1 MKRFTLILLASLLVL
16 GMAQCKKEKPEEEK
30 VPITLKV
37 GEGGEK
43 GQVNPN
49 SSTALVTYTNGDI
62 IYVGSNGKYVGYL
75 TYESGSGTFTGD
87 IAASAVEG
95 KPLKFIYMGG
105 QDVTESLTTGSS
117 SPYEF
122 SLANQST
129 APAVVSCG
137 TSVEDYAGEGTYNA
151 FMINQ
156 SALVKFTVSGEST
169 DQPIIIKGVRN
180 KLIIRFDGTVETSN
194 NIGTITTYGT
204 GNTRLAVVSPNQDA
218 VTDGQLYSQG
228 YRGTFSIPKA
238 AIVNGY
244 IQNATMTLAL
254 DQSGYYFTVDDNDT
268 KVVFSSG
275 NLQARWNGDGWT
287 WRFAPNQW
295 DYVGNIKGNTII
307 TDYIPFIDQTEIS
320 DATDRIVDLFA
331 YSSSGTY
338 YGIYNRSVLNPYQ
351 GDFIDWGVEADAAC
365 LDNYSGGW
373 RTPTKDEWN
382 YLINNENRGDKR
394 FLKAAIT
401 VTGGAG
407 LVPGLIIFPDFYTGS
422 DLSTTYTF
430 NNATTDYV
438 SVTYGVNGDWPAMAE
453 AGAVFLPAAGLR
465 ADLVSNEQMFEGVYH
480 SGNNSESSLK
490 GGYYWSSTPGEQVM
504 YDLRFHNS
512 VTSANYY
519 TEKEQGCAVRLVHN
533 YTEAGTSVSS
543 ATEPQ
548 VTTASVTDIIQT
560 NATCGGSISSN
571 GGAPITARG
580 VCWNTTASLPMVTN
594 SCHTVDGTGT
604 GSFTSFIKGLTSGT
618 TYHVR
623 AYAVNSA
630 GLTGYGDVITLTT
643 TSGGT
648 SDHLFSVDGNN
659 HQVYFAPGN
668 LRYNQGTWSF
678 APHQYDCLDSW
689 STSGAIDLFNWG
701 TWANG
706 GQDPY
711 SLSTNDEAFTIT
723 DNWFKGTISGYEN
736 LYWRTLSKAQWT
748 YLINRDNSSSYRQ
761 VTVNGVPTVPY
772 GMGRVMGRK
781 GLILLP
787 DDWDGRVDGGF
798 HYGVTG
804 FQNVYTE
811 TTTVK
816 WSEMEAAGAVFLPSA
831 GKRDSGYT
839 NVLPAEYHS
848 GGTYWSSTTHG
859 EDEAYIVDF
868 SEQYWGRLSVNSYGE
883 RSKGYAVRLVYGPV
897 TTPTVV
903 TSSNLVV
910 GYFHATCGGEV
921 VDDGGLEVTACGL
934 CWSSTNPTPTLS
946 DYHIE
951 VNSDSD
957 AFSKT
962 LDCLEHSTHYYVRAY
977 ATNNEGTSYGDVV
990 EFDTKWETTLF
1001 KVREGYSGHTSSGD
1015 NSYGSYVHI
1024 APGNLMYRKESG
1036 EWTIAPADEDY
1047 LSLYGDNYWSEDE
1060 DVDLFAWGVWNHDN
1074 PYGDYDYTQMATA
1087 EGTNSSLCQF
1097 GINWFGGF
1105 YGTSYNPYQWVLE
1118 RDQWQYLL
1126 NRTETKVINGV
1137 EKTIRLCGYGR
1148 VNGVNGIIL
1157 LPDAWVRKGQYEL
1170 LTPNFDDSFEWIG
1183 DDCGSNATF
1192 DVNVFNGNDWTALKN
1207 MGVAF
1212 LPAAGYASY
1221 STYEIKNAGCGLY
1234 YWTSTPSTENNAPC
1248 EAPFILRNEAHPGN
1262 VWNCRNK
1269 CSVRFVEFIEKADY
1283 LWW

>member
-30 VPITLKV
+30 VPITLIV
-37 GEGGEK
+37 GDNGKNDPGDGGEK
-43 GQVNPN
+43 GQINPN

-465 ADLVSNEQMFEGVYH
+465 ADLVSNEQMFEGVYN

-560 NATCGGSISSN
+560 NATCGGSISSD

-648 SDHLFSVDGNN
+648 SDHLFSVDENN

-711 SLSTNDEAFTIT
+711 SLSTNDEAFTMT
-723 DNWFKGTISGYEN
+723 SSRFRGTISGYEEFS
-736 LYWRTLSKAQWT
+736 WRALSKAQWT

-787 DDWDGRVDGGF
+787 DDWDGSVDGGF

-831 GKRDSGYT
+831 GQRNSGYT

-883 RSKGYAVRLVYGPV
+883 RSMGYAVRLVHGTENP
-897 TTPTVV
+897 PTVITADV
-903 TSSNLVV
+903 TNV
-910 GYFHATCGGEV
+910 GYQHAICGGEV
-921 VDDGGLEVTACGL
+921 TDDGGAEVTARGV
-934 CWSSTNPTPTLS
+934 CWSSTNTMPTLS
-946 DYHIE
+946 DSHTE
-951 VNSDSD
+951 DGTGMGVFESTLSDLLT
-957 AFSKT
+957 AT
-962 LDCLEHSTHYYVRAY
+962 TYYVRAY
-977 ATNNEGTSYGDVV
+977 ATNNEGTSYGEVK
-990 EFDTKWETTLF
+990 EFITNSTPPGVFSVWDNR
-1001 KVREGYSGHTSSGD
+1001 KVYFS
-1015 NSYGSYVHI
+1015 
-1024 APGNLMYRKESG
+1024 PGNLLYDPNDEQHWRFANPQTEYYSEWRDG
-1036 EWTIAPADEDY
+1036 ELI
-1047 LSLYGDNYWSEDE
+1047 
-1060 DVDLFAWGVWNHDN
+1060 DLFSYGNWNDDVN
-1074 PYGDYDYTQMATA
+1074 QPYGLNTSNGNFGTNQFTGTADDYT
-1087 EGTNSSLCQF
+1087 
-1097 GINWFGGF
+1097 WF
-1105 YGTSYNPYQWVLE
+1105 TLSQAQWN
-1118 RDQWQYLL
+1118 YL
-1126 NRTETKVINGV
+1126 
-1137 EKTIRLCGYGR
+1137 KTRIAQNMPAGHRITLCGRAR
-1148 VNGVNGIIL
+1148 VNGVNGLVI
-1157 LPDAWVRKGQYEL
+1157 LPDDWDGSVDPDFE
-1170 LTPNFDDSFEWIG
+1170 DSCPSYMEHEPSGFYG
-1183 DDCGSNATF
+1183 YQGCTLDASYC
-1192 DVNVFNGNDWTALKN
+1192 NVYTESTAVKWSD
-1207 MGVAF
+1207 MEAAGAVF
-1212 LPAAGYASY
+1212 LPAAGAYFDESY
-1221 STYEIKNAGCGLY
+1221 FDIPAGLECPGQDY
-1234 YWTSTPSTENNAPC
+1234 HYWEYIIIGNSDPQ
-1248 EAPFILRNEAHPGN
+1248 PFTDPMRY
-1262 VWNCRNK
+1262 
-1269 CSVRFVEFIEKADY
+1269 SVRLVRDANIWKSQ
-1283 LWW
+1283 W

>member
-1 MKRFTLILLASLLVL
+1 MKRLTLILLASLLVL
-16 GMAQCKKEKPEEEK
+16 GMAQCKKDKPEAEK
-30 VPITLKV
+30 VPITLIV
-37 GEGGEK
+37 GDNGKNDPGDGGEK
-43 GQVNPN
+43 GQINPN

-75 TYESGSGTFTGD
+75 TYQSSSSSFSGD
-87 IAASAVEG
+87 IDASAVEG

-244 IQNATMTLAL
+244 IQNATMTLAP

-287 WRFAPNQW
+287 WRFATNQW

-373 RTPTKDEWN
+373 RTLTKDEWD

-401 VTGGAG
+401 VTGGTGLVSG

-465 ADLVSNEQMFEGVYH
+465 ADLVSNEQMFEGVYY

-533 YTEAGTSVSS
+533 FTDASTNVSNATAPVVTTSS
-543 ATEPQ
+543 ATGI
-548 VTTASVTDIIQT
+548 TQT
-560 NATCGGSISSN
+560 NATCGGTISSD

-580 VCWNTTASLPMVTN
+580 VCWNTTASLPTVIN
-594 SCHTVDGTGT
+594 GCHTVDGTGT
-604 GSFTSFIKGLTSGT
+604 GSFTSLMRGMTSGT

-630 GLTGYGDVITLTT
+630 GLIGYGDVITVTT

-668 LRYNQGTWSF
+668 LRYNNGTWSF
-678 APHQYDCLDSW
+678 APHQYDCLDTW

-706 GQDPY
+706 GKDPY
-711 SLSTNDEAFTIT
+711 SLSTNDDEFTMT
-723 DNWFKGTISGYEN
+723 SSRFKGSIIIDGVDYN
-736 LYWRTLSKAQWT
+736 WRALSAAQWT
-748 YLINRDNSSSYRQ
+748 YLINRDNSSTYRQ
-761 VTVNGVPTVPY
+761 VTVNGVPTAPY

-787 DDWDGRVDGGF
+787 DDWDGSVDGGF

-816 WSEMEAAGAVFLPSA
+816 WSEMEAAGVVFLPAA
-831 GKRDSGYT
+831 GQRDSGYT

-848 GGTYWSSTTHG
+848 GGSYWSSTTHG
-859 EDEAYIVDF
+859 EDEAYMVDF
-868 SEQYWGRLSVNSYGE
+868 SEQYWGRLISNSYGE
-883 RSKGYAVRLVYGPV
+883 RSEGNAVRLVRGTEIP
-897 TTPTVV
+897 PTVITANV
-903 TSSNLVV
+903 TNI
-910 GYFHATCGGEV
+910 GNTHAICGGDV
-921 VDDGGLEVTACGL
+921 TDDGGSDVTARGV
-934 CWSSTNPTPTLS
+934 CWSTNSNPNITDDHTTDGTGMGVFESTLS
-946 DYHIE
+946 GLADG
-951 VNSDSD
+951 V
-957 AFSKT
+957 T
-962 LDCLEHSTHYYVRAY
+962 YYVRAY
-977 ATNNEGTSYGDVV
+977 ATNEAGTSYGEVK
-990 EFDTKWETTLF
+990 EFTTNVGDSHGAYSISPTR
-1001 KVREGYSGHTSSGD
+1001 KVIFS
-1015 NSYGSYVHI
+1015 
-1024 APGNLMYRKESG
+1024 PGNLWYDNGTWSFAPRQYDYVVDD
-1036 EWTIAPADEDY
+1036 WTVGGLIDKF
-1047 LSLYGDNYWSEDE
+1047 YWCRW
-1060 DVDLFAWGVWNHDN
+1060 LGNRN
-1074 PYGDYDYTQMATA
+1074 PYEEWIFFETDNQDSFQGSISGYDDYTWFTLWESQWAYLVNPA
-1087 EGTNSSLCQF
+1087 NQTNRRRVFVNNEAKAPCGLA
-1097 GINWFGGF
+1097 N
-1105 YGTSYNPYQWVLE
+1105 VM
-1118 RDQWQYLL
+1118 
-1126 NRTETKVINGV
+1126 GV
-1137 EKTIRLCGYGR
+1137 DGL
-1148 VNGVNGIIL
+1148 IL
-1157 LPDAWVRKGQYEL
+1157 LPDDWNGSVDPNFTYSIWADIQSGSMTYMSNVYTESTTVKWSDMEAAGVVFLPYGVGGYWT
-1170 LTPNFDDSFEWIG
+1170 LTPYFVVGNSPYAQAYTYMFHTADGYDSGYIG
-1183 DDCGSNATF
+1183 EGLSSCF
-1192 DVNVFNGNDWTALKN
+1192 GN
-1207 MGVAF
+1207 
-1212 LPAAGYASY
+1212 
-1221 STYEIKNAGCGLY
+1221 
-1234 YWTSTPSTENNAPC
+1234 
-1248 EAPFILRNEAHPGN
+1248 R
-1262 VWNCRNK
+1262 
-1269 CSVRFVEFIEKADY
+1269 RFVRLVRDAYNWKGKR
-1283 LWW
+1283 